1 MLTYV
6 DIKGEK
12 SLKLLAAAHNAAQKN
27 YSNI

>member
-12 SLKLLAAAHNAAQKN
+12 SLKLLAAAHNAAQN
-27 YSNI
+27 YSNL